1 MSHVA
6 KIEMEIK
13 DLAALEDAAKRLG
26 MELVR
31 NQRTYKWYGYSVG
44 DYPLPEG
51 FTKEDLGKCEHALR
65 IPGNNRAYEVGV
77 VARRDGRPGYTL
89 LWDFWSGGYGL
100 VDKVGKDGNKLKSEY
115 TAAVAVKHYTSK
127 GYRVQRSYKEDGTIV
142 VRANN

>member
-13 DLAALEDAAKRLG
+13 DLAALEDAAK
-26 MELVR
+26 
-31 NQRTYKWYGYSVG
+31 RTYKWYGYSVG